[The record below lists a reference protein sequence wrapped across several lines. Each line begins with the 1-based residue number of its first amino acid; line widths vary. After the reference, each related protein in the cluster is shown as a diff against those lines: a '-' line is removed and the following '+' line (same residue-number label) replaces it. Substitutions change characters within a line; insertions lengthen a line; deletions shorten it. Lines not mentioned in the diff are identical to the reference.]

1 MTYPGHPLHMFVPY
15 HPNNMRLAYPPFQLL
30 VPHHLKSHQ
39 TLIVHKLPL
48 AQSLIIVWAPSELAW
63 PMLRFLYDFLYLIH
77 PRSHQTT
84 IWVSILLRRS
94 CYWMAWQH
102 AWTMLRVFNKENPN
116 SNMNNVGVFIWP
128 FCCWSSQK
136 VTRPSSECQTCRG
149 AVSTPGLKI
158 FSTCFRNCLAV
169 LQQILGVPQPNN
181 VRLSYS

>member
-136 VTRPSSECQTCRG
+136 SHQTIVW
-149 AVSTPGLKI
+149 VSNLPRRSFYSWFENLL
-158 FSTCFRNCLAV
+158 NV
-169 LQQILGVPQPNN
+169 LQELPCCTPANLGCTSTQ
-181 VRLSYS
+181 